1 MKAPALTG
9 VPFNDA
15 YRYMDWLLTV
25 PLLLIEILL
34 VMKLDEATFS
44 SKVWVLVLGAAMM
57 IVPEHL
63 VPGYYGELVIT
74 GDLTPRCVCWFA
86 SMAFFLYVVY
96 ALRAHE
102 REYGAEHRLR
112 TGDYR

>member
-1 MKAPALTG
+1 
-9 VPFNDA
+9 
-15 YRYMDWLLTV
+15 
-25 PLLLIEILL
+25 
-34 VMKLDEATFS
+34 
-44 SKVWVLVLGAAMM
+44 M

>member
-44 SKVWVLVLGAAMM
+44 SKAWVLGVGSAMM
-57 IVPEHL
+57 IAS
-63 VPGYYGELVIT
+63 GYYGELVIT
-74 GDLTPRCVCWFA
+74 SDLTPRWVCWLA
-86 SMAFFLYVVY
+86 SMAFFLYIVPKSSSMIVIS
-96 ALRAHE
+96 
-102 REYGAEHRLR
+102 
-112 TGDYR
+112 